1 MFDVILDGFKTDRQR
16 VSHNRMFECHV
27 IYDGSKTKTRQC
39 INVMH
44 QRVFVIALRISSE
57 FLNFVYCLSKNR
69 FTVSTGPLRCLDQV
83 AEFCIFFN
91 EKKIYCIN
99 RTITMFGDY
108 KFSVLIIAIWII
120 IIFTI

>member
-1 MFDVILDGFKTDRQR
+1 MSKRDLAEIIVSYKADGTMRPLMVILEDGRRLVVDK
-16 VSHNRMFECHV
+16 V
-27 IYDGSKTKTRQC
+27 
-39 INVMH
+39 
-44 QRVFVIALRISSE
+44 L
-57 FLNFVYCLSKNR
+57 
-69 FTVSTGPLRCLDQV
+69 TVEKAGPLRCLDQV